1 MPIHQPTTQTA
12 EQLKELGADFVRIG
26 SEIAS
31 IAIAVKEAGFESL
44 SINNYD
50 QVKRA
55 REYAENYVH
64 AIKRAIREARESR
77 GDFAKQGNAKKSSK
91 KGQK

>member
-1 MPIHQPTTQTA
+1 MPIHVPTTQTA

-26 SEIAS
+26 GEIAA
-31 IAIAVKEAGFESL
+31 IAAAVKEAGFESL

-64 AIKRAIREARESR
+64 AIKRAMREAREVR
-77 GDFAKQGNAKKSSK
+77 GDFAKQTKASK